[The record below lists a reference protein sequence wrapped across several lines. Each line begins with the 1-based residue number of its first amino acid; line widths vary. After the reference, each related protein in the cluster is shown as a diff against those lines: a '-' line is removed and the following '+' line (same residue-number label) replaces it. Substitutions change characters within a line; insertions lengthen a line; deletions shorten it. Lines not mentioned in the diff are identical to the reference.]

1 GAGEGSLEEWGE
13 HSAPAGDVAAPHHD
27 RAEHPWNLLGHE
39 IDENVDALL
48 ARQARERLVKRRRFD
63 LTRLYRV
70 EAVQAA
76 AIFLQRHVVAGEA
89 EPRQRERD
97 GGIALRAERA
107 HAAHAALELGRGLHS
122 GRGGAGE

>member
-1 GAGEGSLEEWGE
+1 MFPTPGWEISM
-13 HSAPAGDVAAPHHD
+13 SAGDCALPHHD
-27 RAEHPWNLLGHE
+27 RAEHPRNLLGHE

-63 LTRLYRV
+63 LARLYRV
-70 EAVQAA
+70 EAAHAA
-76 AIFLQRHVVAGEA
+76 ARFLQRHVVAGEA

-107 HAAHAALELGRGLHS
+107 HADHAALELGRGLHP
-122 GRGGAGE
+122 GRGEE